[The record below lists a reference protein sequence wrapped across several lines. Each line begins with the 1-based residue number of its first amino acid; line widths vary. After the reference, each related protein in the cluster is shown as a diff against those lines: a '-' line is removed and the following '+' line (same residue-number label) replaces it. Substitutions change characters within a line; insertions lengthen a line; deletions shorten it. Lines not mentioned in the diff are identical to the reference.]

1 MIKIVKFI
9 DKSLAI
15 GNNDDKF
22 QDYINSVLPL
32 RGGLAEQFLV
42 CKDEVDL
49 YIKSLMKNKETK
61 LSRATNQLAN
71 SFKKHNK

>member
-32 RGGLAEQFLV
+32 RGDFAEQFLV
-42 CKDEVDL
+42 CKEEVDV
-49 YIKSLMKNKETK
+49 YIKSLMKNEETK
-61 LSRATNQLAN
+61 LRRAINQFAA
-71 SFKKHNK
+71 SFKK